1 MSENGCS
8 ASSYGHGNAVQAEAK
23 AEYQTLARA
32 LDIVCSGELGEAT
45 VYPAVYPACLFL

>member
-1 MSENGCS
+1 MGHP
-8 ASSYGHGNAVQAEAK
+8 YGHGNAVQAEAK

-45 VYPAVYPACLFL
+45 VYPACLFLELRQSSRAD